1 MPANSSDKLKQISGT
16 ELCNLFPKY
25 HSKLDEY
32 VRSAKTMDEQD
43 FRSNFE
49 NDKGTLPLC
58 FIQLTGIPINLY
70 RSRLERKVGEKEDLT
85 SPQTFSYVP
94 LTSTNEHFPNLQ
106 RANFSGQSIFY
117 GSLSP
122 TTNFREI
129 SEDVTAGEEVY
140 MAKWNISPNANLML
154 YKVFPPK
161 ETFLNDK
168 FQKIFEL
175 KKEECEAFGAFF
187 QKLGD
192 IMMSTGEGK
201 AKYLVS
207 ALCANFVYNFPPM
220 TLPDGSKI
228 GHFDGILYPSTK
240 MEDGSELNMAIKPE
254 CIDNFATLQYVVRGT
269 VAEDL
274 RSINYSDIGFCKD
287 GKIHWYSPWI
297 DHNDITPTK
306 LFVWDTNNRLID
318 IEGGILFDKDH
329 KEVSNP
335 WAVFEYRKDQ
345 WAGEYIRQFQSSL
358 RGNYNLEELEEEHL
372 PSATFSGH
380 AILLE
385 VDGWKLIR
393 DENEFDISR
402 IGFEF
407 QVKSSF
413 KRTQKPHGVK
423 WI

>member
-1 MPANSSDKLKQISGT
+1 M
-16 ELCNLFPKY
+16 
-25 HSKLDEY
+25 
-32 VRSAKTMDEQD
+32 
-43 FRSNFE
+43 
-49 NDKGTLPLC
+49 
-58 FIQLTGIPINLY
+58 
-70 RSRLERKVGEKEDLT
+70 T

-192 IMMSTGEGK
+192 TMMSTGEGK

-335 WAVFEYRKDQ
+335 
-345 WAGEYIRQFQSSL
+345 
-358 RGNYNLEELEEEHL
+358 
-372 PSATFSGH
+372 
-380 AILLE
+380 
-385 VDGWKLIR
+385 
-393 DENEFDISR
+393 
-402 IGFEF
+402 
-407 QVKSSF
+407 
-413 KRTQKPHGVK
+413 
-423 WI
+423 

>member
-1 MPANSSDKLKQISGT
+1 
-16 ELCNLFPKY
+16 
-25 HSKLDEY
+25 
-32 VRSAKTMDEQD
+32 
-43 FRSNFE
+43 
-49 NDKGTLPLC
+49 
-58 FIQLTGIPINLY
+58 
-70 RSRLERKVGEKEDLT
+70 
-85 SPQTFSYVP
+85 
-94 LTSTNEHFPNLQ
+94 
-106 RANFSGQSIFY
+106 
-117 GSLSP
+117 
-122 TTNFREI
+122 
-129 SEDVTAGEEVY
+129 
-140 MAKWNISPNANLML
+140 
-154 YKVFPPK
+154 
-161 ETFLNDK
+161 
-168 FQKIFEL
+168 
-175 KKEECEAFGAFF
+175 
-187 QKLGD
+187 
-192 IMMSTGEGK
+192 MMSTGEGK

>member
-1 MPANSSDKLKQISGT
+1 M
-16 ELCNLFPKY
+16 ELFKLFPKY

-32 VRSAKTMDEQD
+32 VRSAKTMDEQA

-140 MAKWNISPNANLML
+140 MAKWSISPNANLML
-154 YKVFPPK
+154 YKVFPPR

-168 FQKIFEL
+168 FQEIFEL

-192 IMMSTGEGK
+192 IIMSTGEGE

-220 TLPDGSKI
+220 TLPNGCKI

-254 CIDNFATLQYVVRGT
+254 CIDSFATLQYVVRGT

-318 IEGGILFDKDH
+318 IEGGILFDKVH
-329 KEVSNP
+329 KKVSNP

-393 DENEFDISR
+393 DGNEFDIGR

-407 QVKSSF
+407 QVKSTF
-413 KRTQKPHGVK
+413 KSTQKPHGVK